1 MYSKELLKEIMD
13 NRFNY
18 DKTAQLHDIDLFY
31 QYLKCKY
38 NQEEFKNICQLIQE
52 RTKKSNI

>member
-1 MYSKELLKEIMD
+1 MD

-38 NQEEFKNICQLIQE
+38 NQEEFENICQLIKE